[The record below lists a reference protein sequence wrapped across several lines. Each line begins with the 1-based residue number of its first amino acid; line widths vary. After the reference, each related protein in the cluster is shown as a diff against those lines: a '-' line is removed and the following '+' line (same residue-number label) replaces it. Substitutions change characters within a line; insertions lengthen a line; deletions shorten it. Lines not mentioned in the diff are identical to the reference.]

1 MAAALLWAR
10 ANLRSQ
16 WRSAVLVVLIAG
28 LCGGVAMAAI
38 AGARRTSTSFSR
50 FVRAAKDVNIF
61 VAVPDRATADLST
74 QLLRRT
80 VDPQYVGEAVFLATR
95 PATMDK
101 SEEFNLGVIGNL
113 TSTVG
118 LTVVVPKVI
127 AGGLPVGERD
137 VAVNDLAARRFRVGP
152 GDHLDMVG
160 YSPKAHE
167 SCLADPSAC
176 VADVALG
183 EVTVT
188 GILRLPGDIS
198 PEAADSLTIEL
209 SPALTELWIPLVAS
223 ETWLSGAWVDLP
235 DTRADLGVA
244 LTNAIGADRVT
255 GDAADVFL
263 ETNGES
269 DPERVQGAL
278 GVERNGLLILA
289 LLAGVAGLV
298 AVPQAL
304 ARHRASAARE
314 DDRLRALGWIR
325 RNQRQA
331 GAMWSA
337 LLGLT
342 AGLVAGTA
350 AIAISPLFPIGLARR
365 AEPSPGVDAD
375 WPVLLVGA
383 LLTVLVMLGAGDLVG
398 SGHQRVQTERQG
410 RVARILSAS
419 RPVPATAGRFL
430 LDGGR
435 MSAVARTTVTS
446 AVFAVAMIACA
457 ATVIRSQDHLI
468 SRPALF
474 GAPWDLQGKVFEAAP
489 GPGALA
495 DLNQDSGV
503 AASALLIGGRL
514 AVDDGEIGAVA
525 FEQLKGSIQPTIL
538 SGRTLLNDGEIVLSP
553 SVMDTHHLRV
563 GDLVVVGPAGATG
576 TLIVVGTGVPVSV
589 GSYTSDVGAIMTS
602 SDFELFGTATTIDNE
617 GGSELVVRLA
627 PGADLDAVRSLMA
640 RITGGFERVISDSF
654 RPARISNIGRVR
666 SVPQIVELFAGLL
679 ILLVLLHGLATVAGR
694 RRHDLGVL
702 RALGM
707 RPEEAR
713 HVLWWHGGILAVL
726 AVAIGLPVGVV
737 GGRLLWH
744 TVTSSVDSVYSP
756 RAPWALLVA
765 VAVGVL
771 ALSIVIAAAL
781 SRRAVPHSISR
792 LLRSE

>member
-28 LCGGVAMAAI
+28 LCGGVAMAAV
-38 AGARRTSTSFSR
+38 AGARRTTTSFSR
-50 FVRAAKDVNIF
+50 FVRATKDINIY
-61 VAVPDRATADLST
+61 VAVPDKATADVST

-80 VDPQYVGEAVFLATR
+80 VDPQYVGDAVFLATR
-95 PATMDK
+95 PATLDK
-101 SEEFNLGVIGNL
+101 SEEFDLGVIGNL

-118 LTVVVPKVI
+118 RTVVVPKVI
-127 AGGLPVGERD
+127 AGGLPMGARD
-137 VAVNDLAARRFRVGP
+137 VAVNDLAARRLRVGP

-160 YSPKAHE
+160 YSPDAYE
-167 SCLADPSAC
+167 SCSTDPSAC
-176 VADVALG
+176 VADVELG

-198 PEAADSLTIEL
+198 PEAADSLTIQL

-223 ETWLSGAWVDLP
+223 ETWLSGAWVDSP

-263 ETNGES
+263 ETNGAS

-278 GVERNGLLILA
+278 VVERNGLLILA
-289 LLAGVAGLV
+289 LLAGLAGLV

-304 ARHRASAARE
+304 ARHRASATRE
-314 DDRLRALGWIR
+314 NDHLRALGWTGQ
-325 RNQRQA
+325 NQRGA

-342 AGLVAGTA
+342 SGLVAATA

-375 WPVLLVGA
+375 WPVLALGA
-383 LLTVLVMLGAGDLVG
+383 LLTLLVMLGAGALVG
-398 SGHQRVQTERQG
+398 SGHQRVHTQRQG
-410 RVARILSAS
+410 RLARILSAS

-435 MSAVARTTVTS
+435 VSAVARTTVTS

-474 GAPWDLQGKVFEAAP
+474 GAPWDLQGAVLEAAP
-489 GPGALA
+489 ETDALA
-495 DLNQDSGV
+495 ALNQDPSV
-503 AASALLIGGRL
+503 AASALLVGGRL
-514 AVDDGEIGAVA
+514 EVDGGAIGAVA
-525 FEQLKGSIQPTIL
+525 IEQLKGSIQPTIL
-538 SGRTLLNDGEIVLSP
+538 SGRTVLNDGEIVLGP
-553 SVMDTHHLRV
+553 SVMDSHHLRV
-563 GDLVVVGPAGATG
+563 GDLVVAGPAGATG
-576 TLIVVGTGVPVSV
+576 TLTVVGTGVPISV
-589 GSYTSDVGAIMTS
+589 GSYSSDVGAIMTS
-602 SDFELFGTATTIDNE
+602 TDYERFGTATTIDNE
-617 GGSELVVRLA
+617 GGFELVVRLA
-627 PGADLDAVRSLMA
+627 QGADLDAVRSQMA

-654 RPARISNIGRVR
+654 RPARISNIDRVR
-666 SVPQIVELFAGLL
+666 SVPQIIELFAGLL
-679 ILLVLLHGLATVAGR
+679 IVLVLLHGLATVSGR

-707 RPEEAR
+707 RPAEAR
-713 HVLWWHGGILAVL
+713 HVLWWHGGILAAL
-726 AVAIGLPVGVV
+726 AVVIGLPLGVV
-737 GGRLLWH
+737 GGRLLWRA
-744 TVTSSVDSVYSP
+744 VTSSVDSVYSP
-756 RAPWALLVA
+756 RTPWALLVV
-765 VAVGVL
+765 VAGSVL